1 MLRPAFVHL
10 FWLSWPLLASSLV
23 YKCNFDGRVNLKE
36 QPKHNLSSS
45 KLTEPLAFVKT
56 LPPSRDVSHSC
67 IVTTGERDSL
77 LRVKAKA
84 FGETSGKV
92 VFELLME

>member
-1 MLRPAFVHL
+1 MLRPPFVHL
-10 FWLSWPLLASSLV
+10 FCLSWPLLASSLV
-23 YKCNFDGRVNLKE
+23 YKCNFDGVNLKE
-36 QPKHNLSSS
+36 QPKHNLSWS
-45 KLTEPLAFVKT
+45 TEPLAFAKT

-84 FGETSGKV
+84 FGEISGKV